1 MRRLKDE
8 NVYLHN
14 KLVQIDNTQY
24 ANYFDSIHHK
34 KHQVDVAD
42 NNGEGSGSSG
52 NRNAHQ
58 EATLDLSSYAT
69 KAQVNE
75 LRDAVAAESMRIDK
89 VLVHTALVQ
98 RADEDLQA
106 LKNKLQDYHLNL
118 DSLSSSRAAMEGK
131 SRTCIQK
138 WIT

>member
-1 MRRLKDE
+1 MWGRINEMHDEMRRLKDE

-52 NRNAHQ
+52 NETHI

-75 LRDAVAAESMRIDK
+75 LRDAVAAK
-89 VLVHTALVQ
+89 V
-98 RADEDLQA
+98 RE
-106 LKNKLQDYHLNL
+106 
-118 DSLSSSRAAMEGK
+118 
-131 SRTCIQK
+131 
-138 WIT
+138 